1 MKTIKKYWASVVMAA
16 LSVFFGALTV
26 MMGIS
31 YYETIVEEINEP
43 TFSLT
48 WSEGGVYAT
57 MMLMWVAGVID
68 AIVAALVAVKEYKHI
83 SKWEK

>member
-1 MKTIKKYWASVVMAA
+1 MKYWTVIVMAF

-48 WSEGGVYAT
+48 WSEGGVYVT

-83 SKWEK
+83 SKWEE

>member
-1 MKTIKKYWASVVMAA
+1 MKYWVVIVMAI

-48 WSEGGVYAT
+48 WSEGVVYAT
-57 MMLMWVAGVID
+57 MMLMWVTGAID
-68 AIVAALVAVKEYKHI
+68 TIVAALVAVKEYKHI
-83 SKWEK
+83 SKWE

>member
-1 MKTIKKYWASVVMAA
+1 MKYWVVIVMAI

-57 MMLMWVAGVID
+57 MMLMWVTGAID
-68 AIVAALVAVKEYKHI
+68 TIVAALVAVKEYKHI
-83 SKWEK
+83 SKWE

>member
-1 MKTIKKYWASVVMAA
+1 MQNIIGAI
-16 LSVFFGALTV
+16 SVFFGALTV

-68 AIVAALVAVKEYKHI
+68 TVVAALIAVKEYKHI